1 MTNGNGLLSTL
12 GLLRNVDR
20 NRRRLMAVRLQ
31 FAPRTCDPD
40 QTRPNTLCRQYQI
53 RSLYCRAPFPAAH
66 GFRSIARRH
75 CWLLLLLLRERENA
89 AVSVASLMHGAGRTP
104 LALRTQY
111 NWLRSA
117 PITDAAVVAD
127 VSRLGSFLP
136 SKSSVNRAC
145 LDPSLRSVLF
155 GFYAPHSVV
164 DVVGLRVSFLSD
176 VGWMWMS

>member
-1 MTNGNGLLSTL
+1 MSIEIGEDLWQFGCN
-12 GLLRNVDR
+12 LLRALVTRTRPDQIHCADSIKYDR
-20 NRRRLMAVRLQ
+20 FIAGRH
-31 FAPRTCDPD
+31 FPPRTAFVP
-40 QTRPNTLCRQYQI
+40 
-53 RSLYCRAPFPAAH
+53 SRAATA
-66 GFRSIARRH
+66 GCCCC
-75 CWLLLLLLRERENA
+75 CWERENA